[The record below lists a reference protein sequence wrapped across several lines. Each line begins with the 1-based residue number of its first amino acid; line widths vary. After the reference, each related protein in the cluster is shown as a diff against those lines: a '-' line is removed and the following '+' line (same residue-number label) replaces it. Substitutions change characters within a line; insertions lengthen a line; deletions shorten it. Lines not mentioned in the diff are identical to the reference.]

1 MTDPGQAGVVRAA
14 DPRSALIGVRQLDKR
29 YPGRNGGVRA
39 LADVS
44 FDVANGEFVS
54 IVGPS
59 GCGKSTLLKIL
70 AGLTPRTAGT
80 VRIGER
86 QVARPDR
93 DTGMVFQ
100 APVLLPWRTVLDNV
114 LLPIEIS
121 RLPRRRFLDRAMSL
135 LQLVGLAGFE
145 YRYPFELS
153 GGMQQRASIVR
164 ALVHDPKLLLMDEPF
179 GALDAMTR
187 EQMNE
192 ETLRIWEA
200 SGKTIVFVTHSI
212 SEAVFLSDRVLV
224 MTPRPGTLAA
234 IIDIDLPRPRGLA
247 VINSDR
253 FGVHATRIRDLLNVK
268 RDLS

>member
-70 AGLTPRTAGT
+70 AGLIPRTAGT

-135 LQLVGLAGFE
+135 LQLLEVIFGILLAWVGANEVPAPSVL
-145 YRYPFELS
+145 L
-153 GGMQQRASIVR
+153 GGTLVIG
-164 ALVHDPKLLLMDEPF
+164 ALV
-179 GALDAMTR
+179 A
-187 EQMNE
+187 NE
-192 ETLRIWEA
+192 WLGWKQKTL
-200 SGKTIVFVTHSI
+200 
-212 SEAVFLSDRVLV
+212 
-224 MTPRPGTLAA
+224 
-234 IIDIDLPRPRGLA
+234 
-247 VINSDR
+247 
-253 FGVHATRIRDLLNVK
+253 
-268 RDLS
+268 